1 MARRQIGMKEIMEA
15 IYQWHQGISIRRIRD
30 SLGIERRTI
39 KNYLTILESLGIR
52 RGSPLPEPAQL
63 AEMLKANLGSR
74 DSALTSAPAQKA
86 IDAFHSQIAQ
96 WMEEEDM
103 TAKQVWRLL
112 NEKGLDVGY
121 TSIKRY
127 FRREFPSCKRGVTVR
142 LEVSPGHQAQ
152 VDFGYVGL
160 MNDPETGKLRRTW
173 VFIMTHASSRY
184 PFVRFVFNQDQI
196 NWVDCH
202 CRAFEF
208 FSGVPATVV
217 LDNLK
222 AGVIKPDI
230 YDPTINRAYSECE
243 RYYGFVA
250 DPAKSRSPKLK
261 GKVERGVPVVRQQ
274 ILAGRVF
281 ENIHKANERAL
292 YWCRHEYGMEIHG
305 TTKRRPFE
313 VFEMEE
319 KAALKPLPQEPFEF
333 SVWKRC
339 TVHPDHHVVFEK
351 SYYSVPT
358 RFIGQEVW
366 VRGTNRVVQVFHNE
380 SLVKTHLTAKVP
392 GTWRTDQMDYPPD
405 KAAYLMATPTY
416 CRNQAERLGPYVF
429 SYVEKLLKIHAMKN
443 LRKAQSVI
451 RLGEKYGA
459 RRLDMACERAL
470 CFENLRY
477 HSLKEIL
484 ERGLEESPSTERETS
499 LVLSP
504 MGQGFLRPGEYFTQ
518 KTREVA
524 P

>member
-52 RGSPLPEPAQL
+52 RGSPLPEPTQL

-74 DSALTSAPAQKA
+74 GSALTSAPAQKA

-112 NEKGLDVGY
+112 KEKGLDVGY

-127 FRREFPSCKRGVTVR
+127 FRLEFPSRKKGVTVR

-152 VDFGYVGL
+152 VDFGYAGL

-173 VFIMTHASSRY
+173 VFIMIHASSRY

-261 GKVERGVPVVRQQ
+261 
-274 ILAGRVF
+274 
-281 ENIHKANERAL
+281 
-292 YWCRHEYGMEIHG
+292 
-305 TTKRRPFE
+305 
-313 VFEMEE
+313 
-319 KAALKPLPQEPFEF
+319 
-333 SVWKRC
+333 
-339 TVHPDHHVVFEK
+339 
-351 SYYSVPT
+351 
-358 RFIGQEVW
+358 
-366 VRGTNRVVQVFHNE
+366 
-380 SLVKTHLTAKVP
+380 THLSTGLAI
-392 GTWRTDQMDYPPD
+392 
-405 KAAYLMATPTY
+405 KACSEGYRVLFMTVQKLLEDLMLSK
-416 CRNQAERLGPYVF
+416 RDGSIAERLLYLSRLHLLAIDELGYMPITKEQANLLFQLISMRYEKGSIILTSNYNFDEWDRIFEDTVVASAVIDRLVHHAAIF
-429 SYVEKLLKIHAMKN
+429 YITGNSYRLRNK
-443 LRKAQSVI
+443 LRKASFESGVNFI
-451 RLGEKYGA
+451 CGKGVNS
-459 RRLDMACERAL
+459 LD
-470 CFENLRY
+470 NQ
-477 HSLKEIL
+477 H
-484 ERGLEESPSTERETS
+484 
-499 LVLSP
+499 
-504 MGQGFLRPGEYFTQ
+504 RPGYSPRQVPFQ
-518 KTREVA
+518 
-524 P
+524 